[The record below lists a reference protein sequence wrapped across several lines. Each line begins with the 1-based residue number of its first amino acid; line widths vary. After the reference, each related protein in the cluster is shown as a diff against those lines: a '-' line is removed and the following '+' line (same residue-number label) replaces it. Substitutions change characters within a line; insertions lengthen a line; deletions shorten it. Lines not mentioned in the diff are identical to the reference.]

1 MKRHTQ
7 LLTASL
13 LLAALA
19 PLQTRAAVKTW
30 SGAASAPWDTT
41 SFNWS
46 SPSIPWAQGDDAIFG
61 AAGNSPVVLAEDI
74 NVNSMTFNTE
84 YTISAAGRY
93 STNAVIVANA
103 TNNIALSIYGTNT
116 LTKLGTNT
124 TILLG
129 DASVGDPNHY
139 TGGTYVRAGTLIV
152 RAVNPNGA
160 TSYAVSDVEAVDSGA
175 TLQMGTLNDGS
186 DATVGC
192 IGCASNI
199 RPANNQLRHSGS
211 TGKLNLTGGT
221 YDGNGDNNGFNYP
234 PFSGT
239 GTIIN
244 SSPYQRAVMKLDRN
258 DGSTFVWAGQIKDGG
273 VTIAKNSG
281 GPGYQMG
288 VDMNGGNFK
297 MIWSGSNSF
306 SGFIRMN
313 SAGSGNKITLT
324 GNGTL
329 GYPTPYNCPSRHI
342 LMNSG
347 SIDFGGTSQKT
358 GIFWTKG
365 DGDGCSITNSAF
377 GTLSTVTVCFNTT
390 NSTLPGNG
398 GSAGG
403 ITCSIKDDPSTGG
416 TIGITKQGVGIQAV
430 GGNNGVN
437 SVNGTPVNNYHG
449 DTVVNN
455 GILEII
461 NATAISAN
469 SAYRLNGPGVIQLD
483 YAGTANVKQLFVN
496 GGQKANGTYGAAQF
510 PGIITGGGTLTVTGS
525 TGVDYVW
532 DNAEANLLWST
543 TNVNWTGSAFTQD
556 GGAIF
561 NAAGAGTVSLGENIG
576 FSNLTF
582 NASRDIQANFF
593 YSTNNNTTVFA
604 GAGTS
609 NYLGLAMYGPG
620 TLTFTGTG
628 TTMLGGDTTVNDPNH
643 FTGGTYIKS
652 GTVILNAA
660 GSGSGATAGSA
671 HAIESIEALD
681 TGATLVIPNFWNG
694 STIISSSRNQVGASI
709 PGTRLNMTGGTIDL
723 NDCSRN
729 NSQDLPIPDGSGLI
743 VNNGSHA
750 QAGLFIIADG
760 LNHTFS
766 GVIADG
772 NNGVL
777 ATNNNLGFSPGYQ
790 IGIVQ
795 VNGSKNGG
803 GGVWTLSGPN
813 TFSGSIRLSA
823 ALAIKLVG
831 AGTLGKPTTNG
842 LTGPLRIADDNSY
855 IDMNGTSQTLSLM
868 VNGNTLAR
876 IVNNA
881 VGTVS
886 TMSLGMGMEQATRN
900 APYRLMDN
908 DGTGGIMAY
917 RKINSAPYI
926 AGDGVTLVTT
936 CRQGL
941 RNDCVA
947 TYSGDTTIDAGV
959 WDILGTSGVSPN
971 SAYRINTTTANFG
984 PGKLRLG
991 YVGNANCRQL
1001 WIDGVQQPNGVYAH
1015 TGNGLGAIGVAGI
1028 DTTGTGTITVTG
1040 FAPVVLNA
1048 SNSGGNLNLSWS
1060 GVYKLQSSPSL
1071 TPAVWTDVPGA
1082 VTSPV
1087 VIPINPATPAKFY
1100 RLATL

>member
-19 PLQTRAAVKTW
+19 PLQTRAAIKTW

-84 YTISAAGRY
+84 YTISAAGKY
-93 STNAVIVANA
+93 STNSVITANA
-103 TNNIALSIYGTNT
+103 TNFIALSMWGTNS

-129 DASVGDPNHY
+129 DASVGDANHY
-139 TGGTYVRAGTLIV
+139 TGGTYVQAGTLIL
-152 RAVNPNGA
+152 RAVGVSNPNRFAISNLLALDTGA
-160 TSYAVSDVEAVDSGA
+160 TVQFGVG
-175 TLQMGTLNDGS
+175 NDGLDTPTS
-186 DATVGC
+186 RINVLDGQ
-192 IGCASNI
+192 ISYNGN
-199 RPANNQLRHSGS
+199 
-211 TGKLNLTGGT
+211 LNLTGGT
-221 YDGNGDNNGFNYP
+221 LDLNGIGDSREVP
-234 PFSGT
+234 CPSGT
-239 GTIIN
+239 GTIVN
-244 SSPYQRAVMKLDRN
+244 KSPYNRAILRIN
-258 DGSTFVWAGQIKDGG
+258 NATAATTTFSGQIGDGG
-273 VTIAKNSG
+273 AVIPRSND
-281 GPGYQMG
+281 GPGYQMN
-288 VDMNGGNFK
+288 VDEHSGTAHTV
-297 MIWSGSNSF
+297 ILAGSNSW
-306 SGFIRMN
+306 SGFTRIGN
-313 SAGSGNKITLT
+313 GSTIKLT
-324 GNGTL
+324 GAGTL
-329 GYPTPYNCPSRHI
+329 GYPSPIICPSRQV
-342 LMNSG
+342 LMNNG
-347 SIDFGGTSQKT
+347 RIDFGGTSPKT
-358 GIFWTKG
+358 GVFWTKG
-365 DGDGCSITNSAF
+365 DGDGCVITNSAF
-377 GTLSTVTVCFNTT
+377 GTLSTVFVCFNVT
-390 NSTLPGNG
+390 NLTYPGNG

-403 ITCSIKDDPSTGG
+403 ITCSIKDDPTTGG
-416 TIGITKQGVGIQAV
+416 TIGITKVGVGNQVI

-449 DTVVNN
+449 DTVVNS
-455 GILEII
+455 GTLRII

-469 SAYRLNGPGVIQLD
+469 SAYRLNSPGVIQLD

-496 GGQKANGTYGAAQF
+496 GAQKANGTYGAAQF

-582 NASRDIQANFF
+582 NASRDIQAATF

-652 GTVILNAA
+652 GTVILNAV
-660 GSGSGATAGSA
+660 GSGNGATAGSA

-681 TGATLVIPNFWNG
+681 SGATLVIPNFWNG
-694 STIISSSRNQVGASI
+694 STIISSARNQVGASI

-729 NSQDLPIPDGSGLI
+729 NSQDLPIPDGNGLI
-743 VNNGSHA
+743 INNGSHA

-766 GVIADG
+766 GIIADG

-777 ATNNNLGFSPGYQ
+777 GATNNAGFNPGYQ
-790 IGIVQ
+790 IGIIQ
-795 VNGSKNGG
+795 VNGAKNGG

-813 TFSGSIRLSA
+813 TFSGSIRLDQS
-823 ALAIKLVG
+823 LAIKLVG
-831 AGTLGKPTTNG
+831 QGTLGKPTTNG
-842 LTGPLRIADDNSY
+842 LTGPLRIANDNSY
-855 IDMNGTSQTLSLM
+855 IDMNGTSQTMSLM
-868 VNGNTLAR
+868 TAGNTLGR

-886 TMSLGMGMEQATRN
+886 TLTLGMGNEQANRN

-917 RKINSAPYI
+917 RKINSAPYADANANGNFI
-926 AGDGVTLVTT
+926 TA

-947 TYSGDTTIDAGV
+947 TYSGDTTIDGGQWDVQGTAG
-959 WDILGTSGVSPN
+959 ISPN
-971 SAYRINTTTANFG
+971 SAYRINTTGAFG
-984 PGKLRLG
+984 PGVLKLS
-991 YVGNANCRQL
+991 YAGNANCRQL
-1001 WIDGVQQPNGVYAH
+1001 WINGVQQPGGVYGSG
-1015 TGNGLGAIGVAGI
+1015 TTGI
-1028 DTTGTGTITVTG
+1028 DPASTGTITVTG
-1040 FAPVVLNA
+1040 FAPVTLGVVK
-1048 SNSGGNLNLSWS
+1048 SGSNLNFSWS

-1087 VIPINPATPAKFY
+1087 SIPCNPATAALFY
-1100 RLATL
+1100 RLSTL

>member
-19 PLQTRAAVKTW
+19 PLQTRAAIKTW

-61 AAGNSPVVLAEDI
+61 AAGNSPVVLGQDI

-84 YTISAAGRY
+84 YTISAAGKY
-93 STNAVIVANA
+93 STNSVITANA
-103 TNNIALSIYGTNT
+103 TNFIALSMWGTNS

-129 DASVGDPNHY
+129 DASVGDANHY
-139 TGGTYVRAGTLIV
+139 TGGTYVQAGTLIL
-152 RAVNPNGA
+152 RAVGVSNPNRFAISNLLALDTGA
-160 TSYAVSDVEAVDSGA
+160 TVQFGVG
-175 TLQMGTLNDGS
+175 NDGLDTPTS
-186 DATVGC
+186 RINVLDGQ
-192 IGCASNI
+192 ISYNGN
-199 RPANNQLRHSGS
+199 
-211 TGKLNLTGGT
+211 LNLTGGT
-221 YDGNGDNNGFNYP
+221 LDLNGIGDSREVP
-234 PFSGT
+234 CPSGT
-239 GTIIN
+239 GTIVN
-244 SSPYQRAVMKLDRN
+244 KSPYNRAILRIN
-258 DGSTFVWAGQIKDGG
+258 NATAATTTFSGQIGDGG
-273 VTIAKNSG
+273 AVIPRSND
-281 GPGYQMG
+281 GPGYQMN
-288 VDMNGGNFK
+288 VDEHSGTAHTV
-297 MIWSGSNSF
+297 ILAGSNSW
-306 SGFIRMN
+306 SGFTRIGN
-313 SAGSGNKITLT
+313 GSTIKLT
-324 GNGTL
+324 GAGTL
-329 GYPTPYNCPSRHI
+329 GYPSPIICPSRQV
-342 LMNSG
+342 LMNNG
-347 SIDFGGTSQKT
+347 RIDFGGTSPKT
-358 GIFWTKG
+358 GVFWTKG
-365 DGDGCSITNSAF
+365 DGDGCVITNSAF
-377 GTLSTVTVCFNTT
+377 GTLSTVFVCFNVT
-390 NSTLPGNG
+390 NLTYPGNG

-403 ITCSIKDDPSTGG
+403 ITCSIKDDPTTGG
-416 TIGITKQGVGIQAV
+416 TIGITKVGVGNQVI

-449 DTVVNN
+449 DTVVNS
-455 GILEII
+455 GTLRII

-469 SAYRLNGPGVIQLD
+469 SAYRLNSPGVIQLD

-496 GGQKANGTYGAAQF
+496 GAQKANGTYGAAQF

-582 NASRDIQANFF
+582 NASRDIQAATF

-652 GTVILNAA
+652 GTVILNAV
-660 GSGSGATAGSA
+660 GSGSGNTAGSA

-694 STIISSSRNQVGASI
+694 STIISSARDQVGAAI

-729 NSQDLPIPDGSGLI
+729 NSQNLPIPDGNGLI

-777 ATNNNLGFSPGYQ
+777 YTNNNLGFQPGYQ
-790 IGIVQ
+790 IGIIQ
-795 VNGSKNGG
+795 VNGAKNGG

-813 TFSGSIRLSA
+813 TFSGSIRLDQS
-823 ALAIKLVG
+823 LAIKLVG
-831 AGTLGKPTTNG
+831 QGTLGKPTTNG
-842 LTGPLRIADDNSY
+842 LTGPLRISNDNSY

-886 TMSLGMGMEQATRN
+886 TMSLGMGMEQSIRN
-900 APYRLMDN
+900 APYRLKDN

-926 AGDGVTLVTT
+926 AADGVTLVTA

-947 TYSGDTTIDAGV
+947 TYSGDTTIDAGM
-959 WDILGTSGVSPN
+959 WEILGTSGVSPN

-984 PGKLRLG
+984 PGVLKLT
-991 YVGNANCRQL
+991 YAGNANCRQL
-1001 WIDGVQQPNGVYAH
+1001 WINGVQQPGGVYGSG
-1015 TGNGLGAIGVAGI
+1015 TTGI
-1028 DTTGTGTITVTG
+1028 DPASTGTITVTG

-1048 SNSGGNLNLSWS
+1048 ANSGGNLNLSWS

-1087 VIPINPATPAKFY
+1087 SIPVNPATPQLFY
-1100 RLATL
+1100 RLVTL

>member
-19 PLQTRAAVKTW
+19 PLQTRAAIKTW

-61 AAGNSPVVLAEDI
+61 AAGNSPVVLGQDI

-84 YTISAAGRY
+84 YTISASAFY

-103 TNNIALSIYGTNT
+103 SNNIALAIYGTNT

-124 TILLG
+124 TVLLG
-129 DASVGDPNHY
+129 DPSVNDANHY
-139 TGGTYVRAGTLIV
+139 TGATYVRAGTLIV
-152 RAVNPNGA
+152 RAPVPNGT
-160 TSYAVSDVEAVDSGA
+160 TSYAVSDVAAVDAGA
-175 TLQMGTLNDGS
+175 TLKMGTLNDGS
-186 DATVGC
+186 DLTVGC
-192 IGCASNI
+192 VGCASNI
-199 RPANNQLRHSGS
+199 RPANHQLKHSDS
-211 TGKLNLTGGT
+211 TGMLNLTGGT

-244 SSPYQRAVMKLDRN
+244 TSPYQRAVMKLNRN

-273 VTIAKNSG
+273 VTIVKTSG
-281 GPGYQMG
+281 GAGYQMG
-288 VDMNGGNFK
+288 VDMNGGNYSF
-297 MIWSGSNSF
+297 IWSGSNSF
-306 SGFIRMN
+306 TGFLRLSG
-313 SAGSGNKITLT
+313 SQNKITLT
-324 GNGTL
+324 GAGTL
-329 GYPTPYNCPSRHI
+329 GYAAPYNCPSRQI

-347 SIDFGGTSQKT
+347 IIDLNGTSQKCGYVYT
-358 GIFWTKG
+358 GNNTDSI
-365 DGDGCSITNSAF
+365 ITNGAF
-377 GTLSTVTVCFNTT
+377 GTVSKLTACFNCT
-390 NSTLPGNG
+390 NLVAFNG
-398 GSAGG
+398 AATPRG
-403 ITCSIKDDPSTGG
+403 IRCGLRDDPTTGG
-416 TIGITKQGVGIQAV
+416 TLALTKEGVAIQPIGVYAADVGSAL
-430 GGNNGVN
+430 
-437 SVNGTPVNNYHG
+437 PNNYHG
-449 DTVVNN
+449 DTTVNN
-455 GILEII
+455 GILEVLS
-461 NATAISAN
+461 TSGISAN
-469 SAYRLNGPGVIQLD
+469 SAYRLNSPGVIQLD

-496 GGQKANGTYGAAQF
+496 GAQKANGTYGAAQF

-582 NASRDIQANFF
+582 NASRDIQAATF

-652 GTVILNAA
+652 GTVILNAV
-660 GSGSGATAGSA
+660 GSGSGNTAGSA

-694 STIISSSRNQVGASI
+694 STIISSARDQVGAAI

-729 NSQDLPIPDGSGLI
+729 NSQNLPIPDGNGLI

-777 ATNNNLGFSPGYQ
+777 YTNNNLGFQPGYQ
-790 IGIVQ
+790 IGIIQ
-795 VNGSKNGG
+795 VNGAKNGG

-813 TFSGSIRLSA
+813 TFSGSIRLASG
-823 ALAIKLVG
+823 LAIKLVG
-831 AGTLGKPTTNG
+831 QGTLGKPTTNG

-886 TMSLGMGMEQATRN
+886 TMSLGMGMEQSIRN
-900 APYRLMDN
+900 APYRLKDN

-926 AGDGVTLVTT
+926 AADGVTLVTA

-947 TYSGDTTIDAGV
+947 TYSGDTTIDAGM
-959 WDILGTSGVSPN
+959 WEILGTSGVSPN

-984 PGKLRLG
+984 PGVLKLT
-991 YVGNANCRQL
+991 YAGNANCRQL
-1001 WIDGVQQPNGVYAH
+1001 WINGVQQPGGIYGSG
-1015 TGNGLGAIGVAGI
+1015 TTGI
-1028 DTTGTGTITVTG
+1028 DPASTGTITVTG

-1048 SNSGGNLNLSWS
+1048 ANSGGNLNLSWS

-1087 VIPINPATPAKFY
+1087 SIPVNPATPQLFY
-1100 RLATL
+1100 RLVTL